1 MFTWHISMTL
11 CVCLIQTPTQTLTV
25 AAARSV
31 GIQTFQTEKSKQ
43 ILVSQNFLLPIQRRE
58 HITRLYYWQW
68 RGGLAS
74 LGGQVDFSLSLYHTH
89 WEGILNRFHNSSANF
104 MSAAFLLLW
113 AANIMDAHALL
124 LGLCQKLKQVLPV
137 HSLFELLKI
146 KALSEYMWGFLNF
159 TCS

>member
-1 MFTWHISMTL
+1 MTM
-11 CVCLIQTPTQTLTV
+11 CICLIQTPTQTV

-31 GIQTFQTEKSKQ
+31 GIQTFQMEKSKQ
-43 ILVSQNFLLPIQRRE
+43 ISVSQNSLLPIQRRE

-89 WEGILNRFHNSSANF
+89 SEGILNRFHNSSGNF

-113 AANIMDAHALL
+113 AANIMGAYSLL

-137 HSLFELLKI
+137 HSLFELLKT
-146 KALSEYMWGFLNF
+146 KALSEYTWGFLNF
-159 TCS
+159 TRN

>member
-25 AAARSV
+25 AVARS

-43 ILVSQNFLLPIQRRE
+43 ISVSQNFLLPIQRRE

-74 LGGQVDFSLSLYHTH
+74 LGGQVDFSQSLYHTH
-89 WEGILNRFHNSSANF
+89 SEGILNIFHNNSANF

-113 AANIMDAHALL
+113 AANIMDVHSLL

-137 HSLFELLKI
+137 HSVFELLKI